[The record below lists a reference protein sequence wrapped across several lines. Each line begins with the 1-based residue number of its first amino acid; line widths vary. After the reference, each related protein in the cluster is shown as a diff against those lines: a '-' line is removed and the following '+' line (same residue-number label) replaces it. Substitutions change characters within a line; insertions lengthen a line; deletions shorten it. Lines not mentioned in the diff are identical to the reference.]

1 MKRLLCLAAA
11 MGLVGSLRFVYQR
24 DGFLGMYVGLWAEMM
39 RAITFQALLMGT
51 KEKVETP
58 VTLLLS
64 GGAAA
69 VA

>member
-1 MKRLLCLAAA
+1 
-11 MGLVGSLRFVYQR
+11 MGLVGSLRFVLVGSLRFVYQR

-58 VTLLLS
+58 VTRLLS